1 MVSLEDWAPPS
12 SEIGKTMRGVIFD
25 LDGTLLSTL
34 PLIIHC
40 FNEVYNRHLNQTLS
54 PEEIIATFG
63 PTARNL
69 ISTRGNNLPKD
80 QIQRAVDDYYQCY
93 RKNSSSKVLVF
104 PGIPELLEKLHTLG
118 RRLAVVTGVE
128 RVLME
133 HTLKEF
139 GLSGKFEAMVGGDDV
154 ERAKPDPEGVRL
166 ALERLRLSPRESIFI
181 GDSPAD
187 ILAGKAAGVLTGA
200 ALWSPEGKGDPTEA
214 APDYK
219 FRSLEQLANFLIPPE
234 KKEEPGFYFAED
246 AR

>member
-1 MVSLEDWAPPS
+1 M
-12 SEIGKTMRGVIFD
+12 
-25 LDGTLLSTL
+25 DGTLLSTL

-40 FNEVYNRHLNQTLS
+40 FNEVYNRYLNKTLTS
-54 PEEIIATFG
+54 EEIIASFG

-69 ISTRGNNLPKD
+69 IRSQGSSLSEGR
-80 QIQRAVDDYYQCY
+80 IQRAVDDYYECY
-93 RKNSSSKVLVF
+93 RKNSSSKILVF
-104 PGIPELLEKLHTLG
+104 PGVPELLGKLRMSG

-139 GLSGKFEAMVGGDDV
+139 GLNLEFEVTVGGDDV
-154 ERAKPDPEGVRL
+154 HDPKPDPEGVEL
-166 ALERLRLSPRESIFI
+166 ALAKMRVRPRESIFI

-187 ILAGKAAGVLTGA
+187 ILAGKAAKVLTAA

-219 FRSLEQLANFLIPPE
+219 FRSLQQLSNFLIPAE
-234 KKEEPGFYFAED
+234 KKEEPGYYFAKD
-246 AR
+246 LG

>member
-1 MVSLEDWAPPS
+1 MSLEDWAPPS
-12 SEIGKTMRGVIFD
+12 SEIGKALKGVIFD

-40 FNEVYNRHLNQTLS
+40 FNEVYNRHLNKSLTT
-54 PEEIIATFG
+54 EEIIATFG

-69 ISTRGNNLPKD
+69 IRTQGSSLSKD
-80 QIQRAVDDYYQCY
+80 QIQRAVDDYYECY

-104 PGIPELLEKLHTLG
+104 PGIPELLDKLHKSG

-133 HTLKEF
+133 YSLTEF
-139 GLSGKFEAMVGGDDV
+139 GLSRRFKAMVGGDDV
-154 ERAKPDPEGVRL
+154 KKAKPDPEGVTL
-166 ALERLRLSPRESIFI
+166 ALERIELSPRESIFI

-187 ILAGKAAGVLTGA
+187 ILAGKAAKVLTAA

-214 APDYK
+214 GPDYK
-219 FRSLEQLANFLIPPE
+219 FRSVQEFSNFLMPSE
-234 KKEEPGFYFAED
+234 RKEEPGFYFAKEL
-246 AR
+246 R